1 MEGFLD
7 CLAASML
14 WRTHAERLSS
24 VRFACQGLI
33 LSSAALVLTHLNMA
47 WTPPQGAPET
57 WDTATVPKGQ
67 AVSHSSQ
74 VTIHVPVAVLVQ

>member
-24 VRFACQGLI
+24 VRFACQGLM
-33 LSSAALVLTHLNMA
+33 LTHLNMA